1 MKTFLKTYI
10 SIKITEEEQEKET
23 NQFRDLIADEQQ
35 KVFNWIRIIY
45 ILRRWEKD
53 ESWIEFVCVSVYLN
67 GKKNWTKFD
76 FIGR

>member
-45 ILRRWEKD
+45 ILEKMR
-53 ESWIEFVCVSVYLN
+53 E
-67 GKKNWTKFD
+67 
-76 FIGR
+76 R